1 MVAGSVCSGALE
13 KVVLGFSPDL
23 SGGAGLWVKDVLGE
37 ETPHSR
43 QLWFPFSVGSRA
55 REGILPPTSLR

>member
-1 MVAGSVCSGALE
+1 MSSEGLA

-23 SGGAGLWVKDVLGE
+23 SGGAGLWVKAVLGE
-37 ETPHSR
+37 EAPHSR
-43 QLWFPFSVGSRA
+43 QLWFPLSVGSRA